1 MSEKLYAAM
10 APIPAMRPAAGI
22 AADGASPNAAIPVC
36 LLIIFC
42 IDVAK
47 SLVSNICM

>member
-10 APIPAMRPAAGI
+10 APMPAMRPAAGM

-36 LLIIFC
+36 LCIIC
-42 IDVAK
+42 MGVAK
-47 SLVSNICM
+47 IMFG